1 MANITDPKVK
11 LAFMEG
17 VKSRPKNFLEFCKVF
32 PSDGSS
38 EIINW
43 FGAMQDYRKWVGE
56 NVFNSL
62 THEYSITAK
71 NQRWQD
77 GVDAGDTIG
86 RTRLDPVVRGLIASL
101 GARAVSK
108 MNRLFW
114 SYIEGGTAITG
125 DLGAAFDGRP
135 FFDATHVYGGAA
147 AAAFSNILTGS
158 GTDYDNITD
167 DLYAAITS
175 FSNMYNDAGVE
186 KLFDDPASGLVAVY
200 PVALKQS
207 FDQAFASIM
216 SSSDNTVNRYNI
228 KGMPMGLLSDTS
240 DWYVFKLD
248 DADHMPMFHTVVKD
262 LMIETIKP
270 DTMVKS
276 NRHSGYFDVGWAYG
290 DYRSAR
296 KVNNT

>member
-1 MANITDPKVK
+1 MASITDPKVK

-17 VKSRPKNFLEFCKVF
+17 VKSNPKNFLEFCKVF

-43 FGAMQDYRKWVGE
+43 FGAIADYRKWLGE
-56 NVFNSL
+56 NRYNSL
-62 THEYSITAK
+62 THEFSIISK

-86 RTRLDPVVRGLIASL
+86 RTRLDPVVAGLVRSL
-101 GARAVSK
+101 GRQGVSR

-114 SYIEGGTAITG
+114 SYIVGGTVTTG
-125 DLGAAFDGRP
+125 DLGAAYDTKAYFAAD
-135 FFDATHVYGGAA
+135 HVYGGAA
-147 AAAFSNILTGS
+147 EAAFSNILTGS
-158 GTDYDNITD
+158 GTDYDNIVN

-186 KLFDDPASGLVAVY
+186 KLFDDPASGIVAVY
-200 PVALKQS
+200 PIALMEA
-207 FDQAFASIM
+207 FDQAFAAVM
-216 SSSDNTVNRYNI
+216 SASDNTINRYNI
-228 KGMPMGLLSDTS
+228 KGVPMGLLSDES
-240 DWYVFKLD
+240 DWYVFKTND
-248 DADHMPMFHTVVKD
+248 PDHMPMFHTVVKD

-270 DTMVKS
+270 DTKVKS

-296 KVNNT
+296 KINN